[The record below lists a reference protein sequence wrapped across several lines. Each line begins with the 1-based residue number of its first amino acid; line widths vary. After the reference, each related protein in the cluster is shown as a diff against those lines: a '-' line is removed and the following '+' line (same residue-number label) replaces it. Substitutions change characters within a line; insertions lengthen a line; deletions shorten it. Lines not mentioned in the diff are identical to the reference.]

1 MDGHVHKRGWGERRQ
16 EGGKGGREGRRR
28 GVNEGGREQRGRSV
42 KEEYGGSRK
51 ERIKDG
57 NAKLEGKAKLSNPSI
72 SQISII
78 TYMYMYL
85 QSTKDE

>member
-1 MDGHVHKRGWGERRQ
+1 MK
-16 EGGKGGREGRRR
+16 GGKEEGSQC
-28 GVNEGGREQRGRSV
+28 GREQRGRSV

-78 TYMYMYL
+78 TYL
-85 QSTKDE
+85 QPTTDE